1 MANSPGFSFMGSN
14 FLRDWNWN
22 NNLSQLGLG
31 DIVGQLRT
39 QKEPMKRSGY
49 KKMPIRRLRL
59 QQPLE
64 GQIDKSLLSSYA
76 WMVCNIFKILQNLP
90 PLQNIL
96 KRKQEFC
103 LHILGELRESL
114 TLVLIKRLSYYFT
127 MSWQDS
133 HSDLLSYCEC
143 K

>member
-31 DIVGQLRT
+31 EIVGQLRT
-39 QKEPMKRSGY
+39 QKEPMKTSGY
-49 KKMPIRRLRL
+49 KKMPIRRLSP

-64 GQIDKSLLSSYA
+64 GQIDKSLLSSFA
-76 WMVCNIFKILQNLP
+76 WMVCNILKILQNLP

-96 KRKQEFC
+96 MLNKSTRIWLTEASFC
-103 LHILGELRESL
+103 SKALYVC
-114 TLVLIKRLSYYFT
+114 TVVLDVICYMEENNISF
-127 MSWQDS
+127 
-133 HSDLLSYCEC
+133 
-143 K
+143 